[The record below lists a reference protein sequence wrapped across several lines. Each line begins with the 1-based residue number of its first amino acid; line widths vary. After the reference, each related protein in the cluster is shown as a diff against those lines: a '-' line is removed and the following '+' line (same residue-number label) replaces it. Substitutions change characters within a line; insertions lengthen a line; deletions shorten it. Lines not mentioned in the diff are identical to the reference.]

1 MFAGASIFWLCA
13 PPALAIT
20 VGKYLVM
27 IIVLALLSPC
37 GIIHDQQ
44 PRFLNSLLV
53 TVTLNDI
60 SSTAMIAV
68 PQLWNVPSEM
78 LTRLYPVLILLVFN
92 HTSVLFYIFSFIGIL
107 LQLFFTSAIP
117 IIAIPSLIIVF
128 SKVSNLCWIGWSD
141 VLPIP
146 PMFWNMVLIL
156 PSLFPLLSWWT
167 QSLWQFLLG
176 FQVWFSAYLSE
187 VVQED
192 AGRAQGPWAPSPVP
206 GSVSFWVITVI
217 VLSISVILDF
227 RVSAS
232 ASSDALGSLSLLR
245 VAFNYWVSNDI
256 SCFAFD
262 ALVWPVLV
270 EALRNASP
278 CGYTSPL
285 FKEAC
290 SRV

>member
-128 SKVSNLCWIGWSD
+128 LKVSIFWWLDLSD
-141 VLPIP
+141 AFPIP
-146 PMFWNMVLIL
+146 PMFRNMILIL
-156 PSLFPLLSWWT
+156 PSLFPPLSWWP
-167 QSLWQFLLG
+167 QSPRQFLLV
-176 FQVWFSAYLSE
+176 FVNVFLAYLYDVVEE
-187 VVQED
+187 V
-192 AGRAQGPWAPSPVP
+192 
-206 GSVSFWVITVI
+206 
-217 VLSISVILDF
+217 
-227 RVSAS
+227 
-232 ASSDALGSLSLLR
+232 
-245 VAFNYWVSNDI
+245 
-256 SCFAFD
+256 C
-262 ALVWPVLV
+262 
-270 EALRNASP
+270 
-278 CGYTSPL
+278 
-285 FKEAC
+285 K
-290 SRV
+290 